1 MTKSVTSLDDKY
13 SLRDGRVF
21 LSSLQ
26 ALVRLPIDQSRRDR
40 DAGFLTAG
48 FISGY
53 RGSPLGTYDAALWAA
68 SRHLE
73 AAGVR
78 FVPGLNEELA
88 ATSMRGTQELAWF
101 GKSRVAGAF
110 ALWYGKGLGVDR
122 ACESLKLG
130 NLEGASA
137 LGGVLV
143 VAGDDH
149 SGKSSASAHQSE
161 HTLIAGFIPV
171 LYPADPAE
179 ILSFGLAGWALSR
192 YSGLW
197 IGLKCVT
204 DTLDLTASVELPHHD
219 LEFVSP
225 SAIQP
230 PPSGFN
236 LRQGLTPLQ
245 QEDAVVNYRLPAAQ
259 AFVRV
264 NGLDRTIFDS
274 PHRRLSIIAA
284 GKAYLDVRQAL
295 KDLRLAADD
304 CARLGIRLYK
314 PAMIWPLE
322 PKQALNFIDGS
333 EEILL
338 VEEKRPVIEDQI
350 ARLLCSSAATRSIA
364 LSGKRD
370 PDGAPL
376 LPSTGELS
384 PSLVRKAIASRM
396 LSLGLVDTER
406 AKLIEQLESLSSR
419 ATSLKAGTLIRT
431 AYYCSGCPHNTGT
444 RIPEGSTAMSAVGC
458 HGLAAYVMPE
468 RHTMYPMPMG
478 GEGMPWLAASPLV
491 DTPHMFQN
499 MGDGTFAHSGILA
512 IRAAVAAEANVT
524 FKILYNDAVAMTGG
538 QPVEGKLTPL
548 AVVEQLLA
556 EHVKP
561 VVVVTDDKA
570 RYANVTLPA
579 SVELWHRDHLD
590 RLQRKFREIRGVSGI
605 VYDQTCAAE
614 LRRRRKRG
622 LHPPGQKRV
631 VINPAVCEGCG
642 DCSAQANCVSIQPLE
657 TELGRKR
664 IIDQST
670 CNSDFSCLKGFCPSF
685 ISLHGATLSTRAL
698 ADDARINDAISRLP
712 VPPHVQPVEQSYNI
726 LITGIGGTG
735 VLTVGAIVGMAAHL
749 EGKHCS
755 VMDMTGMAQKGG
767 AVTSHLRIASAAEQI
782 SCSRLDVGM
791 CDLLLAC
798 DLIVATSADVL
809 KTLRP
814 NFSRVLFNEDVTPT
828 GEFQRRPDLDLGS
841 AGLEAIVAAALDGAH
856 IEGFAATQLA
866 TALTGDSIATNM
878 LMLGYAAQ
886 RGLLPVSIDSLE
898 QAIRLNNVAVTSNLR
913 TLTIGR
919 LAAHEPQILAAFH
932 SGHPSPIDVGTTVE
946 QLIARHMAML
956 NDYQDRRYANT
967 YEAFVRSVAAR
978 ISRRGLEGGERLLRE
993 IAITLARLMAYK
1005 DEYEV
1010 ARLHSDPAFWATIHS
1025 NFRNI
1030 SRVDFHLAPPLLT
1043 RHDFAT
1049 GRPKKFTFGPW
1060 VLQAFRI
1067 LSRLKFLR
1075 GTRFD
1080 PFGYTSER
1088 RTERQ
1093 LIEEFKST
1101 VENIIDTLTPEHM
1114 AIAIQIVCAPREI
1127 RGFGPVKAAAI
1138 AAYWKRHA
1146 QLMSDLQHFAAGESA
1161 APNGVTDTSK
1171 DLLKANC

>member
-13 SLRDGRVF
+13 TLREGRVF
-21 LSSLQ
+21 LSSIQ

-40 DAGFLTAG
+40 DAGLLTAG

-78 FVPGLNEELA
+78 FLPGLNEELA

-130 NLEGASA
+130 NLEGTSA

-161 HTLIAGFIPV
+161 HTLIAGFIPI

-204 DTLDLTASVELPHHD
+204 DTLDLTASIELPRPD

-225 SAIQP
+225 SGLQP
-230 PPSGFN
+230 PPSGFS
-236 LRQGLTPLQ
+236 LRQGLMPLQ

-259 AFVRV
+259 AFIRT
-264 NGLDRTIFDS
+264 NALDRTIVDS
-274 PHRRLSIIAA
+274 PHRKLSIIAA

-295 KDLRLAADD
+295 KDLGLAADD

-322 PKQALNFIDGS
+322 PKHALNFIDGS
-333 EEILL
+333 EEILV
-338 VEEKRPVIEDQI
+338 VEEKRPIIEDQI
-350 ARLLCSSAATRSIA
+350 ARLLCSNAATRSMA

-370 PDGAPL
+370 PQGAPL

-384 PSLVRKAIASRM
+384 PSLVRTAIASRM
-396 LSLGLVDTER
+396 FSLGLVDTER
-406 AKLIEQLESLSSR
+406 AKLIEQLESMSSR
-419 ATSLKAGTLIRT
+419 AMSLKTGTLIRT

-556 EHVKP
+556 EHVNP
-561 VVVVTDDKA
+561 VVVVTDEKA
-570 RYANVTLPA
+570 RYANVTLPPG
-579 SVELWHRDHLD
+579 VGLWHRDHLD
-590 RLQRKFREIRGVSGI
+590 RLQRKFREIKGVSAI
-605 VYDQTCAAE
+605 IYDQTCAAE

-622 LHPPGQKRV
+622 LQPPGQKRV

-657 TELGRKR
+657 TEVGRKR
-664 IIDQST
+664 VIEQST

-685 ISLHGATLSTRAL
+685 ITLHGATTSTQAL
-698 ADDARINDAISRLP
+698 ANDARISDAISRLP
-712 VPPHVQPVEQSYNI
+712 APPQVQPAEQSYNI
-726 LITGIGGTG
+726 LIAGIGGTG

-767 AVTSHLRIASAAEQI
+767 AVTSHLRIASSSEQI
-782 SCSRLDVGM
+782 FSSRLDVGM

-798 DLIVATSADVL
+798 DLIVATSSDVL
-809 KTLRP
+809 KTLVP
-814 NFSRVLFNEDVTPT
+814 QFSRVLFNEDVTPT
-828 GEFQRRPDLDLGS
+828 GEFQRHPDLDLGS
-841 AGLEAIVAAALDGAH
+841 KKLETILATALSGARM
-856 IEGFAATQLA
+856 EGFAATQLA
-866 TALTGDSIATNM
+866 SRVTGDSIATNM
-878 LMLGYAAQ
+878 LLLGYAAQ

-898 QAIRLNNVAVTSNLR
+898 EAIRLNNVSVESNLR
-913 TLTIGR
+913 TLALGR
-919 LAAHEPQILAAFH
+919 VAAHEPQALAVFH
-932 SGHPSPIDVGTTVE
+932 SRAGGPIDVGITIE
-946 QLIARHMAML
+946 QLIARQMAML
-956 NDYQDRRYANT
+956 VDYQDRRYAQT
-967 YEAFVRSVAAR
+967 YAAFVRSVEAR
-978 ISRRGLEGGERLLRE
+978 ISRCEPRTGERLVRE

-1010 ARLHSDPAFWATIHS
+1010 ARLHSDPEFWSTIHTS
-1025 NFRNI
+1025 FRNI
-1030 SRVDFHLAPPLLT
+1030 SRVDFHLAPPLLA
-1043 RHDFAT
+1043 RRDFAT
-1049 GRPKKFTFGPW
+1049 GRPRKITLGPW
-1060 VLQAFRI
+1060 ILQAFRI
-1067 LSRLKFLR
+1067 LKKLKFLR

-1088 RTERQ
+1088 RMERK
-1093 LIEEFKST
+1093 LIEEFRST
-1101 VENIIDTLTPEHM
+1101 VEAMIDKLTPERM
-1114 AIAIQIVCAPREI
+1114 AIAIELACAPREI
-1127 RGFGPVKAAAI
+1127 RGFGPVKAAAT
-1138 AAYWKRHA
+1138 AKYRKRRA
-1146 QLMSDLQHFAAGESA
+1146 QLMSDFQRLAAAESS
-1161 APNGVTDTSK
+1161 APSGVTDASK
-1171 DLLKANC
+1171 KLA

>member
-1 MTKSVTSLDDKY
+1 MTKSVTSLDEKY
-13 SLRDGRVF
+13 TSREGRVF
-21 LSSLQ
+21 LSSIQ
-26 ALVRLPIDQSRRDR
+26 ALVRLPIDQSRSDR
-40 DAGFLTAG
+40 HAGRSTAG

-53 RGSPLGTYDAALWAA
+53 RGSPLGTYDVALWAA

-73 AAGVR
+73 AAGIR
-78 FVPGLNEELA
+78 FLPGLNEELA
-88 ATSMRGTQELAWF
+88 ATSMRGTQQLAWF

-130 NLEGASA
+130 NLEGTSS

-161 HTLIAGFIPV
+161 HTLIAGFIPI

-179 ILSFGLAGWALSR
+179 ILFFGLAGWALSR

-204 DTLDLTASVELPHHD
+204 DTLDLTASVELPPPN

-225 SAIQP
+225 PGLQP

-245 QEDAVVNYRLPAAQ
+245 QEDAVVNYRIPAAQ
-259 AFVRV
+259 AFIRT

-274 PHRRLSIIAA
+274 THRRLSIIAA

-295 KDLRLAADD
+295 KDLDLTADD

-314 PAMIWPLE
+314 PAMVWPLE
-322 PKQALNFIDGS
+322 PKQALNFIDRS
-333 EEILL
+333 EEILV

-350 ARLLCSSAATRSIA
+350 ARLLCSSSAVRSMA

-370 PDGAPL
+370 PRGVPL

-384 PSLVRKAIASRM
+384 PDLVRKAIASRM

-406 AKLIEQLESLSSR
+406 AKLVERLEILSSR
-419 ATSLKAGTLIRT
+419 ARTLTSGPLVRT

-524 FKILYNDAVAMTGG
+524 FKILYNDGVAMTGG
-538 QPVEGKLTPL
+538 QPVEGTLTPL
-548 AVVEQLLA
+548 TVVEQLLA

-561 VVVVTDDKA
+561 VVVITGDKT

-579 SVELWHRDHLD
+579 GVELWDREHLE

-622 LHPPGQKRV
+622 RHPPGPKRV

-642 DCSAQANCVSIQPLE
+642 DCSVQANCVSIQPLE

-664 IIDQST
+664 IIEQST

-685 ISLHGATLSTRAL
+685 LSLHGATVSPLAL
-698 ADDARINDAISRLP
+698 ANDTPINDAISRLP
-712 VPPHVQPVEQSYNI
+712 VPPHVPLGEQSYNI
-726 LITGIGGTG
+726 LVAGIGGTG

-767 AVTSHLRIASAAEQI
+767 AVTSHLRIASSTEQI
-782 SCSRLDVGM
+782 FSSRLDVGM

-809 KTLRP
+809 KALRP
-814 NFSRVLFNEDVTPT
+814 KLTRVLFNENVTPP
-828 GEFQRRPDLDLGS
+828 GEFQRHPDLDLS
-841 AGLEAIVAAALDGAH
+841 AAKLKAILAAALGGVH

-866 TALTGDSIATNM
+866 TAITGDTIATNM
-878 LMLGYAAQ
+878 LMVGYAAQ

-898 QAIRLNNVAVTSNLR
+898 QAIRLNNIAVAPNLR
-913 TLTIGR
+913 TLAIGR
-919 LAAHEPQILAAFH
+919 LAAYQPQILAPL
-932 SGHPSPIDVGTTVE
+932 HPQPAGPIDGATTFE
-946 QLIARHMAML
+946 QVIARQTVIL
-956 NDYQDRRYANT
+956 TDYQNRRYAKT
-967 YEAFVRSVAAR
+967 YDAFVRSVAER
-978 ISRRGLEGGERLLRE
+978 ISRRELEGGEHFVRE

-1010 ARLHSDPAFWATIHS
+1010 ARLHSDPAFWSAIHT
-1025 NFRNI
+1025 NFTNI
-1030 SRVDFHLAPPLLT
+1030 SRVDFHLAPPLLA

-1049 GRPKKFTFGPW
+1049 GRPKKITVGPW
-1060 VLQAFRI
+1060 ILKAFQI
-1067 LSRLKFLR
+1067 LKRLKFLR

-1080 PFGYTSER
+1080 PFGYSSDR
-1088 RTERQ
+1088 RTERH
-1093 LIEEFKST
+1093 LIEEFRSNIEAI
-1101 VENIIDTLTPEHM
+1101 VEELTPERM
-1114 AIAIQIVCAPREI
+1114 EIALELARVPREI
-1127 RGFGPVKAAAI
+1127 RGFGPVKVATI
-1138 AAYWKRHA
+1138 AAYRKRHA
-1146 QLMSDLQHFAAGESA
+1146 QLLSDFQRLGVVESSA
-1161 APNGVTDTSK
+1161 TDSATDGSTNIHE
-1171 DLLKANC
+1171 ANC